1 MRFCKPM
8 LFAGLGMICG
18 ASSVALL
25 ASLLSSQP
33 ETAAAPQQPAPQVAA
48 ATDTPPPK
56 SSPAPAAD
64 PHGERADGGT
74 HTQGDARSLTGPR
87 TPPRPLGRP
96 PQGQGPIQTV
106 SLQAGDAAIAPS
118 TSAES
123 VSTRVVTVG
132 RGDTLMSVLGAG
144 GVERQD
150 ALTAVEALQ
159 GIYNPRALR
168 VGDELTLT
176 FAIDEDGEQSFQ
188 GFSFT
193 PNPGVQIL
201 TSRGEDNG
209 FSSSQMKAK
218 LTEEL
223 VRFKGTIN
231 SSLFDAAI
239 SAGVPH
245 SALNEF
251 IRVFSYDVD
260 FQRDI
265 QKGDSFELAFNRKA
279 TANGETVEI
288 DDLVYASMTL
298 SGTTITLFR
307 FKSPDG
313 SDDFYNGKGESIRKA
328 LLRTPINGAR
338 LSSGFGSRNHPVL
351 GYTTMHKGVDFAA
364 PTGTPIYA
372 AGDGVIEMASPNG
385 SYGNYVRVRH
395 TSEYAT
401 AYAHMSGFAKGISS
415 GVRVRQGDVI
425 GYVGSTGRSTGPHL
439 HYEILQGGR
448 QVNPMGVRF
457 PTGRK
462 LAGADL
468 KKFEAARA
476 GMEKTLA
483 GLPNGIPSR
492 TAKR

>member
-1 MRFCKPM
+1 MRFCKPI
-8 LFAGLGMICG
+8 LFAGLGMVCG

-25 ASLLSSQP
+25 ASVLHSPP
-33 ETAAAPQQPAPQVAA
+33 ESASAQHTPAPKVTEGPKSAGTQTASA
-48 ATDTPPPK
+48 GTDGADTP
-56 SSPAPAAD
+56 SHAQNS
-64 PHGERADGGT
+64 
-74 HTQGDARSLTGPR
+74 GDARSLTGPR
-87 TPPRPLGRP
+87 TPPRPLTRN
-96 PQGQGPIQTV
+96 QQQGPIQTV

-118 TSAES
+118 ANAES

-144 GVERQD
+144 GVDRQD

-159 GIYNPRALR
+159 DIYNPRALR
-168 VGDELTLT
+168 AGDELTLT
-176 FAIDEDGEQSFQ
+176 FAIGEDGEQAFQ

-201 TSRGEDNG
+201 TSRSEDNG
-209 FSSSQMKAK
+209 FSSSQLKAK

-223 VRFKGTIN
+223 VRFKGSIN

-239 SAGVPH
+239 GAGVPH
-245 SALNEF
+245 GALNEF
-251 IRVFSYDVD
+251 IRIFSYDVD

-265 QKGDSFELAFNRKA
+265 QKGDTFELAFNRKA
-279 TANGETVEI
+279 TANGETVEVG
-288 DDLVYASMTL
+288 DLVYASMTL
-298 SGTTITLFR
+298 SGNTITLFR

-313 SDDFYNGKGESIRKA
+313 TEDFYNSKGESIRKA

-401 AYAHMSGFAKGISS
+401 AYAHMSGFGKGISS

-425 GYVGSTGRSTGPHL
+425 GFVGTTGRSTGPHL
-439 HYEILQGGR
+439 HYEILQGGK

-468 KKFEAARA
+468 KKFESARA